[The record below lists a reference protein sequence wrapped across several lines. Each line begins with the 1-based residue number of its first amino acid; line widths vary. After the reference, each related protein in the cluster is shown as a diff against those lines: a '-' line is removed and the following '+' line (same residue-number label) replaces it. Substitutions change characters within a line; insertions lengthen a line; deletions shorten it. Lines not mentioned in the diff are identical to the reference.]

1 MCHKTAFYLGG
12 YYIRKLRPM
21 KLDKEP
27 VFTCSTCINDS
38 FMESWSYSWTTAN
51 NEAIGEIKD
60 GFLLDDQNIQSIRA
74 WVDRAFND
82 KRIGWPDLFYDL
94 ETVREYSQTFFSHT
108 PDKRIFSIYFSEQ
121 ETAAL
126 LSEFEPQK
134 QGLGAIGLFEEL
146 QKKIPESLSTADT
159 FIGFDIIGIEA
170 SGDFHSFWC
179 HDMAKDL
186 SERFGLTLNQYGL
199 FEDCLDWKAI
209 TDYMNAEET
218 GCEPVPWYLCKV
230 KLVNQEG

>member
-82 KRIGWPDLFYDL
+82 KRIGWPDLFYD
-94 ETVREYSQTFFSHT
+94 S
-108 PDKRIFSIYFSEQ
+108 
-121 ETAAL
+121 
-126 LSEFEPQK
+126 
-134 QGLGAIGLFEEL
+134 
-146 QKKIPESLSTADT
+146 
-159 FIGFDIIGIEA
+159 
-170 SGDFHSFWC
+170 
-179 HDMAKDL
+179 
-186 SERFGLTLNQYGL
+186 
-199 FEDCLDWKAI
+199 
-209 TDYMNAEET
+209 
-218 GCEPVPWYLCKV
+218 
-230 KLVNQEG
+230 